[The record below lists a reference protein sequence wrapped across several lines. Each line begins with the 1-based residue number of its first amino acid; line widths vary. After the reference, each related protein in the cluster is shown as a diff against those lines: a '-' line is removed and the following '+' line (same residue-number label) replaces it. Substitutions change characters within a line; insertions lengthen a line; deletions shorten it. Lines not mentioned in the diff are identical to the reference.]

1 MVTESRNYL
10 VPVLVHLVGIAVGLY
25 LGFLVMESISPD
37 LPDSSV
43 EPGISSSPAPD
54 AVAGDDPDSLFRGPY
69 LQGALNELSEQM
81 AAGEGIVTMH
91 LEPGALETET
101 GSGEGVF
108 QPEDV
113 SSETPVALIH
123 SIDSERG
130 GPPIGLGEVAY
141 MDLVATAK
149 GPRWYVQLDIN
160 QDIGPPPWTY
170 GAPLE
175 GEPLEVGAAP
185 PEPVG

>member
-1 MVTESRNYL
+1 MATEDRRFNP
-10 VPVLVHLVGIAVGLY
+10 VAVLVHVVAIALGLY
-25 LGFLVMESISPD
+25 LGWIVMEGISPD
-37 LPDSSV
+37 LPDPDV
-43 EPGISSSPAPD
+43 EPGVNSTAE
-54 AVAGDDPDSLFRGPY
+54 VAGDAPDSLFRGPY
-69 LQGALNELSEQM
+69 LQGALNELSDQI

-91 LEPGALETET
+91 LEPGTLETET
-101 GSGEGVF
+101 ASGEGLF

-113 SSETPVALIH
+113 SSETPVVLIH

-130 GPPIGLGEVAY
+130 GAPIGLDDVAY

-160 QDIGPPPWTY
+160 GDIGPPPWTY

-175 GEPLEVGAAP
+175 GEPLTVGAAP
-185 PEPVG
+185 PKPIG